1 MISSRH
7 SETLNVCRA
16 RTVRGVSML
25 LWMLPMLALAA
36 DPAGFEPVPATLLR
50 GDVLVASAGGF
61 QIGVAGLHLQWS
73 TAARNGRTLYHG
85 TDSAAR
91 RFYLV
96 DCLPRAADATMEQVT
111 KGAFDGMKDWAN
123 RSNADIQRTSSIRS
137 DVPLANST
145 RILSQGRLAD
155 GKPFYAVRVLA
166 ISDTSLFIFT
176 TYAQSQADLQDFDR
190 LVGSFRLIKN

>member
-16 RTVRGVSML
+16 ATVRGVSTF

-36 DPAGFEPVPATLLR
+36 EPPGFEPVPATMLR
-50 GDVLVASAGGF
+50 GNVLVASAGGF
-61 QIGVAGLHLQWS
+61 QIGVDGLNLQWS
-73 TAARNGRTLYHG
+73 RAARAGRTLYHG

-96 DCLPRAADATMEQVT
+96 DCLPRTPDATIEQMT
-111 KGAFDGMKDWAN
+111 EGAFDGMKDWAN
-123 RSNADIQRTSSIRS
+123 RSNAAIQRTSSMRS

-145 RILSQGRLAD
+145 RIVSEGRLAD

-166 ISDTSLFIFT
+166 TSDTSLFIFT
-176 TYAQSQADLQDFDR
+176 TYVQSQAELKDFDR
-190 LVGSFRLIKN
+190 LVGSFRLIKK

>member
-1 MISSRH
+1 
-7 SETLNVCRA
+7 
-16 RTVRGVSML
+16 
-25 LWMLPMLALAA
+25 MLPMLTLTLAA
-36 DPAGFEPVPATLLR
+36 EPPGFEPVPAAMLR

-61 QIGVAGLHLQWS
+61 HIGVAGLNLQWS

-85 TDSAAR
+85 ADSAAH

-96 DCLPRAADATMEQVT
+96 DCLPRAADSTMEEMI
-111 KGAFDGMKDWAN
+111 KGAFVGIKDWAD
-123 RSNADIQRTSSIRS
+123 RSNAKVQRTSSIRS

-145 RILSQGRLAD
+145 RILSEGRLAD

-176 TYAQSQADLQDFDR
+176 TYARDQADLKDFDR
-190 LVGSFRLIKN
+190 LVGSFRLIKK